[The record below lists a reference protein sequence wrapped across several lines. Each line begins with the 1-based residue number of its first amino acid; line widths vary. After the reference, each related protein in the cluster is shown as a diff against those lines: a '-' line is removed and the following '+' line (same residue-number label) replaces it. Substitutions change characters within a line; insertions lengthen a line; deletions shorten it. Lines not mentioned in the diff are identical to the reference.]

1 MGCGP
6 LTGSHPVSGPLV
18 RIITPKSYFFA
29 AALIPQSLQSF
40 LAAFLTSQHFF
51 FSTTVLTAQQA
62 FLGVAFAAG
71 FVWAITLVLI
81 TAIASA
87 RINVFIVFFLPGH
100 ALFRNKDILQCLHR
114 IGNPLNYVN
123 ERNVG
128 NNGNLTWM
136 EL

>member
-1 MGCGP
+1 MRAA
-6 LTGSHPVSGPLV
+6 LGSHPVSGPLV
-18 RIITPKSYFFA
+18 QIITPKSYFFA